1 MMDDVYGPIVS
12 ASDNSGLGCP
22 VLQMSV
28 PQISVWPCRGVLQ
41 PSASCS
47 VDVVFTPH
55 LCREYDTELQLTVA
69 DGQEV

>member
-1 MMDDVYGPIVS
+1 MINDVYGPVMS
-12 ASDNSGLGCP
+12 ASDNSRLGCP

-28 PQISVWPCRGVLQ
+28 PQISVWPRRGVLQ

-47 VDVVFTPH
+47 VDVVFTPR
-55 LCREYDTELQLTVA
+55 LCQEYDMELQLAVV